1 MSRHSRRDENEK
13 AWTMNRNKLYA
24 VIAALVVASLVLGY
38 LFYKE
43 RQKPTG
49 IEIKINDNGMSID
62 QK

>member
-1 MSRHSRRDENEK
+1 
-13 AWTMNRNKLYA
+13 MNRNKLYA

-38 LFYKE
+38 LFYRE

-49 IEIKINDNGMSID
+49 IEIEINDSGISID

>member
-1 MSRHSRRDENEK
+1 
-13 AWTMNRNKLYA
+13 MNRNKLYA

-49 IEIKINDNGMSID
+49 IEIEINDNGISID